1 MLRQDTNG
9 DSSGSLGPAMLS
21 VAVICLS
28 YSFTLNCLLQS
39 HDTSH
44 ALHTQEPAMAPAVTS
59 PNEGNF

>member
-1 MLRQDTNG
+1 
-9 DSSGSLGPAMLS
+9 MLS

-59 PNEGNF
+59 PNEGNFWAVNGGTHF